1 MKSKIRIYSLIFML
15 LSMLSL
21 PAAHATGTDK
31 APKTNASNHVLM
43 QHVAL
48 GGSFV
53 TELIAENYAEAHV
66 SVCNAAGKLLTDHAV
81 VLDPGKNV
89 LRFAIAEIPKGAYFV
104 QVKSQYGTEK
114 MTFVVR

>member
-1 MKSKIRIYSLIFML
+1 MKSKIRIYFLILML
-15 LSMLSL
+15 LSMMSL
-21 PAAHATGTDK
+21 PAAHATGTDN
-31 APKTNASNHVLM
+31 APKTNESTHVLM
-43 QHVAL
+43 QHVAR
-48 GGSFV
+48 GGSFM

-66 SVCNAAGKLLTDHAV
+66 SVSNAAGKLMIDHAV

-89 LRFAIAEIPKGAYFV
+89 LRFAISEIPKGAYFV